1 MPKFSGRFP
10 ALASRDFFIFWVGQ
24 FVSLIGT
31 WMQNTT
37 LPYLAYRLTG
47 RPLDLGIIGFSITLP
62 TLLLALPGGVLVE
75 HLDKRRTVIV
85 MQTIE
90 MIQAFVLAF
99 LALTGVIQIWQIVVL
114 SFVLGAAT
122 TIEITARQAMLI
134 ELVGKPAL
142 PNAIALQSTIFNAAR
157 VLGPSLTAV
166 VLVLAKNQGEG
177 WAFFINGVSF
187 LFVIVGLFFVR
198 TPYKVNAASIENGKR
213 NMMVGQSPTMMAG
226 QSPTMMVGQSPTM
239 MAEFSEGQRYILG
252 NASVTLIV
260 LMAAVI
266 GFFGF
271 PFGQQIPAVARDV
284 LKQFGDTETIVKART
299 SALYI
304 AQGVGALVSSLL
316 ISAFSDMKRKGL
328 LLAFGQFIFAIV
340 LIGIAFTKSLPLTL
354 VLIMLLG
361 LSSVTQLA
369 MMNTLIQLEV
379 PDALRGRVFSTY
391 LWALQGVAPF
401 GSLFI
406 GWVAQTWNVPLA
418 ALICGGMC
426 LLAAILIHS
435 LNPTFRQSVS

>member
-47 RPLDLGIIGFSITLP
+47 QPLDLGIIGFSITLP

-75 HLDKRRTVIV
+75 HLDKRRTVII

-99 LALTGVIQIWQIVVL
+99 LALTGVIQIWQIVIL
-114 SFVLGAAT
+114 SFVLGSAT

-166 VLVLAKNQGEG
+166 VLVLVKNQGEG

-213 NMMVGQSPTMMAG
+213 N
-226 QSPTMMVGQSPTM
+226 MMVGQSPTM

-304 AQGVGALVSSLL
+304 AQGVGAFVSSLL

-361 LSSVTQLA
+361 LSIVTQLA